1 VLITISNGPS
11 AQRVVHVVSR
21 ISSALHEAVLES
33 LAIRE
38 ALLASVSAEVGG

>member
-1 VLITISNGPS
+1 MLITTGNGPS
-11 AQRVVHVVSR
+11 AERLGHVVSR